1 MTTEQFLQSILPETG
16 AYCITTIDA
25 TNRNFVRNTPFNDLQ
40 SASQYAMAMAQT
52 ADVYMALSS
61 YSVAGKFSRTVSNAL
76 RAKSFWLDLDCD
88 SEKATYGQA
97 YANKQ
102 DAIQALGNFLK
113 ATKLPVPALVDS
125 GYGYHVYWP
134 LSQSVTTAQWKQLSF
149 CLRALC
155 QKYSLLVD
163 HHRTCDAA
171 SILRV
176 PGSINHKRGTTAP
189 VVLKFMPS
197 KLVDTM
203 AFAKQ
208 LLSLSAGA
216 PAMGQAP
223 QVAPSVA
230 VPTVGAPSVNA
241 NNFSF
246 SDDFGNF
253 KNMPPRDWKQMVIKC
268 KQIREMG
275 SSSYPAWMLAA
286 RTMLCTNGGPAMI
299 HALSKRGA
307 TKYDYASTEKLINSL
322 QQREDIGAGTCATF
336 GANCPSKCEG
346 CPYKGKI
353 KSPISL
359 AGFATPKTITMPAA
373 SMDTVDLSGGEIALG
388 DATETVDVHPFSDGR
403 FTVIPGKGVFASVES
418 PDGSVTNA
426 CISNIEVYIH
436 TLCIDNTQGLV
447 PKRTYIM
454 RKIAPGCAPVD
465 IPFAI
470 EDALGT
476 NKLEVWTAQCGML
489 PLPANRKLFFEFMNT
504 YIATLQNNLPE
515 VYVRNHFGWDKW
527 TDKATGKSAPAFIVG
542 TTMYTADGSKKVRLD
557 ERAGELAKKLGTR
570 GNLEDWKKV
579 PALYKTLDQKFAQL
593 LMCTAFGAPLMQF
606 GRGTATNVA
615 YNFWDINGGKGKSS
629 ILKAIASVWGDP
641 QQMLMGRTDTTAAR
655 FQHFSVFRNLPVLID
670 EITGMRDSDAATL
683 LYDIVNGREKAR
695 STVTGTGLAQSGHW
709 DTIAVFTANQSM
721 YEALKDYRAQT
732 SATCMRVIEAV
743 CDFKDYS
750 NTEMQYVINDA
761 MTAARDNY
769 GLAGH
774 KFIEFLMRNPKATD
788 TIAQCAE
795 RFATKY
801 AKASDERFWLYGM
814 AIPLYAGRVAKAMGL
829 LDYDMDALERYCIE
843 ELLPSLRAKVKSNK
857 PTSAN
862 LLMEFMNDNLSAM
875 LVVGAHTR
883 ADYDRLKSEGKI
895 KTTTYE
901 DALDP
906 YIVKLPR
913 DKLHIRRELDTGATY
928 VSVTALTHWCKN
940 RGISVESLLDD
951 IRLRTLSGKDNS
963 AYFGLDQKR
972 VDLGAGYDVLSGS
985 RQRAYKF
992 KIEIEDKP
1000 ND

>member
-1 MTTEQFLQSILPETG
+1 METGQFLQAILPETG

-25 TNRNFVRNTPFNDLQ
+25 RNHGFVKNVPFPDLA
-40 SASQYAMAMAQT
+40 SATQYALAMSQT
-52 ADVYMALSS
+52 SDVYMALSS
-61 YSVAGKFSRTVSNAL
+61 YSMAGKFSRTVANAQ
-76 RAKSFWLDLDCD
+76 REKSFWLDLDCD
-88 SEKATYGQA
+88 AEKATYNQA
-97 YANKQ
+97 YATKQ
-102 DAIQALGNFLK
+102 DAIKALGSFLR
-113 ATKLPVPALVDS
+113 ATKLPAPALVDS
-125 GYGYHVYWP
+125 GYGYHLYWP
-134 LSQSVTTAQWKQLSF
+134 LSQSINVNQWRQLSQR
-149 CLRALC
+149 LRTVC
-155 QKYSLLVD
+155 QQYGLLVD

-176 PGSINHKRGTTAP
+176 PNTINHKRGTTAP
-189 VVLKFMPS
+189 VLLKFFPS
-197 KLVDTM
+197 KLVNPIE
-203 AFAKQ
+203 FAKQ
-208 LLSLSAGA
+208 LIALTAT
-216 PAMGQAP
+216 QAP
-223 QVAPSVA
+223 QAPAPVTAPVASAPASVPA
-230 VPTVGAPSVNA
+230 VDTSK
-241 NNFSF
+241 FSF
-246 SDDFGNF
+246 SDDFGNY
-253 KNMPPRDWKQMVIKC
+253 KDLPPRDWKNLVIKC
-268 KQIREMG
+268 RQIREMG
-275 SSSYPAWMLAA
+275 TSSYPAWMLAA
-286 RTMLCTNGGPAMI
+286 RTVLLTNGGRAMV
-299 HALSKRGA
+299 HSLSKRGA
-307 TKYDYASTEKLINSL
+307 DKYDYAATEKLINSL
-322 QQREDIGAGTCATF
+322 QQRSDIGAGTCDTF

-359 AGFATPKTITMPAA
+359 AGFATPKTVTMPAA

-388 DATETVDVHPFSDGR
+388 DATETVEVHPFSDGR
-403 FTVIPGKGVFASVES
+403 FTVVPGKGVFACVEN
-418 PDGSVTNA
+418 PDGSISNS
-426 CISNIEVYIH
+426 CISNIEIYIH

-454 RKIAPGCAPVD
+454 RKIAPHCAPVD

-470 EDALGT
+470 EDALGP
-476 NKLEVWTAQCGML
+476 NKLETWTAQCGML

-504 YIATLQNNLPE
+504 YIAMMQNNLPE

-527 TDKATGKSAPAFIVG
+527 TDKATGKSTPAFIVG
-542 TTMYTADGSKKVRLD
+542 TNMYTADGLKKVRLD
-557 ERAGELAKKLGTR
+557 ERAGELSKKLGSR
-570 GNLEDWKKV
+570 GSLEEWKKV

-695 STVTGTGLAQSGHW
+695 STVSGTGLAQSGHW
-709 DTIAVFTANQSM
+709 DTIAIFTANQSM

-750 NTEMQYVINDA
+750 NTPMQYTINDA

-769 GLAGH
+769 GLAGQR
-774 KFIEFLMRNPKATD
+774 FIEFIMRNPKATD

-814 AIPLYAGRVAKAMGL
+814 AIPLYAGRVAKALGL
-829 LDYDMDALERYCIE
+829 IDYDMDALERYCIE
-843 ELLPSLRAKVKSNK
+843 ELLPDLRAKVKSDK

-862 LLMEFMNDNLSAM
+862 LLMEFVNDNLSAM

-883 ADYDRLKSEGKI
+883 AEYEELKAAGKV

-901 DALDP
+901 DATDP

-928 VSVTALTHWCKN
+928 VSATALTRWCKN

-951 IRLRTLSGKDNS
+951 IKKRTLAGKDNS
-963 AYFGLDQKR
+963 ACYGLDQRR

-992 KIEIEDKP
+992 KIEIEEKD
-1000 ND
+1000 NE